1 MNKTKIKILLLGL
14 LLSLLP
20 IGYSAYKI
28 LDYTIGQFDVAS
40 NSLSE
45 VNSQFVSVVFKA
57 NESLGLT
64 ESKLYKEVGSSLTLE
79 DFPMLY
85 NGNNILVWTEE
96 NDQELKISLNGNDKV
111 DNITRNLIFTA
122 SIDTAQ
128 NDPVTS
134 FNDTNFIKNDE
145 AHKKNNKNINFDGNT
160 FNLREGNQNS
170 DKSLINNSET
180 IDDVVILENCT
191 VNMSFYKGSEILN
204 VSYDNNS
211 NKSLRVNGDTTIGL
225 EDKNSNLSDYKP
237 NAGPNSTNINYCASR
252 LTLSNDLILKNTT
265 LNIGGWIGFYGSN
278 YEYPQTNFQGF
289 IIGQYNEIDLNGNYL
304 ILEQGS
310 KIWSLGSITNTKPES
325 GGIIVK
331 SGAQIITPLVVEDQ
345 HHERHMPVDY
355 MNGDAIFSMY
365 RTPYFNVNAK
375 FEYGSQLFGGANI
388 SFGNTSGSVYMEWQ
402 LIGPENYTLASSSQ
416 TAPLIMM
423 KNKADSYIYLE
434 TKYDSDMK
442 NYFNGNKFCIG
453 NILYQNTDINIVNSS
468 VAIYP
473 PTFKPTLDL
482 SIMKVTFS
490 FDFKKNNF
498 YIPPYF
504 DIYLISTELIFDS
517 KLIFMPGSYLH
528 VDKDSSLA
536 FQSASGIASVEPDL
550 EYFLGIF
557 KLELK
562 GFYKQSYFHAA
573 QLLFMDRYDLY
584 NDSIKWIDNGDD
596 LGTNRGGCDYIWLDG
611 KLFWNYLNLYKK
623 SRCDFYGKI
632 SFNNLNTS
640 YGVYYEI
647 GGNFNIY
654 NYSGFVN
661 AVNERNDIKFYSV
674 ANRNSPCMFDYEI
687 GYNFPFATV
696 EISERLNVQSYYSMP
711 LISFNYVITDPTN
724 PFELIN
730 DYKKTAAKYD
740 ESTGLINYNG
750 SYYGFVFQKDSTQ
763 GVNYSVDHLNK
774 THYQSESDYVNGV
787 DDLTGKYYEFAST
800 AFNGIYLLT
809 DNAASSGLLNKS
821 FAYFHG
827 MFVEAVATAQN
838 KATLNLSKFRN
849 SYCTYNSGNGY
860 MSSVSCSYSNL
871 SYYGYNAW
879 SIA

>member
-14 LLSLLP
+14 LLSVLP

-28 LDYTIGQFDVAS
+28 LDYTIGQFDGAS

-96 NDQELKISLNGNDKV
+96 KDQELKISLNGNDRV

-134 FNDTNFIKNDE
+134 FNDNNFIKNDE
-145 AHKKNNKNINFDGNT
+145 AHKNNNKNISFNGNT
-160 FNLREGNQNS
+160 FNFREGNQNT

-191 VNMSFYKGSEILN
+191 VNMSFYKDSEILN
-204 VSYDNNS
+204 VSFDNNS
-211 NKSLRVNGDTTIGL
+211 NRSLRVNGDTTIGL

-237 NAGPNSTNINYCASR
+237 NAGPNSANINYCASR

-265 LNIGGWIGFYGSN
+265 LNIGGRIGFYGSI
-278 YEYPQTNFQGF
+278 ETYPQTNFQGF

-310 KIWSLGSITNTKPES
+310 KIWSLGSITNTKPKS

-388 SFGNTSGSVYMEWQ
+388 SFGNSSGSVYMEWQ
-402 LIGPENYTLASSSQ
+402 LIGPENYTLTSSSQ

-423 KNKADSYIYLE
+423 KNKSDSYIYLE
-434 TKYDSDMK
+434 TKYDSEIK
-442 NYFNGNKFCIG
+442 NYFNGNKFCIE
-453 NILYQNTDINIVNSS
+453 NILYQKTIVNLVNSS
-468 VAIYP
+468 VTIYP
-473 PTFKPTLDL
+473 PSFEPTLDL
-482 SIMKVTFS
+482 TLMKVTFS

-504 DIYLISTELIFDS
+504 DIYSFSTELIFDS
-517 KLIFMPGSYLH
+517 KLIFMPGSYLYC
-528 VDKDSSLA
+528 DKDSSLT
-536 FQSASGIASVEPDL
+536 FQSANGISSIEPEPSNQAFRL
-550 EYFLGIF
+550 N
-557 KLELK
+557 
-562 GFYKQSYFHAA
+562 GFYKQSYFHVA

-584 NDSIKWIDNGDD
+584 NDTINWIDNGDN
-596 LGTNRGGCDYIWLDG
+596 LGTRRDGCDYIWLDG
-611 KLFWNYLNLYKK
+611 QLFWNYLNLYKK
-623 SRCDFYGKI
+623 AKCDFYGKI
-632 SFNNLNTS
+632 SFDNLNTS
-640 YGVYYEI
+640 YGVYYEL

-654 NYSGFVN
+654 NLSNFSN
-661 AVNERNDIKFYSV
+661 AVRGRNDVKLYSV
-674 ANRNSPCMFDYEI
+674 SNRNAPCMFDWDRGYE
-687 GYNFPFATV
+687 FPLMTI
-696 EISERLNVQSYYSMP
+696 EISERINVQSYYTLP
-711 LISFNYVITDPTN
+711 LISFGYVISDPTN

-730 DYKKTAAKYD
+730 DYKKTAATYD
-740 ESTGLINYNG
+740 ESTGLITYNG
-750 SYYGFVFQKDSTQ
+750 SNYGFIFQKDKTQ

-774 THYQSESDYVNGV
+774 THYQSESDYVKGF
-787 DDLTGKYYEFAST
+787 DDLTGKYYEFDST
-800 AFNGIYLLT
+800 AFNGIYILT
-809 DNAASSGLLNKS
+809 DSAASSGLLNKS

-827 MFVEAVATAQN
+827 MFVEAIATAQN

-849 SYCTYNSGNGY
+849 SYCNYNSTNGY